1 MTYEEKREL
10 RLQISQL
17 LADAGINRQTLKEM
31 VKDEMNKKIDQAI
44 DNYFNSKEFKDKID
58 VILNKYSTSRYLI
71 DTIIS
76 KALQNKRVNIEI
88 KNKED

>member
-1 MTYEEKREL
+1 MTLEEKRQLHIE
-10 RLQISQL
+10 ISQL